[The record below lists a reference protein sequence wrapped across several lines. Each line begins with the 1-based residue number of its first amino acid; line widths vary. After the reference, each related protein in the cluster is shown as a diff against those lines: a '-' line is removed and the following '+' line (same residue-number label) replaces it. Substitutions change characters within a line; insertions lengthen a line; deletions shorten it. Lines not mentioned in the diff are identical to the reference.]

1 MPYSEDAYIGDHE
14 PMRHSGLGIASFI
27 VAILV
32 GLIEVGIIGAAS
44 IAEVKN
50 PGIINEESPWAIAA
64 GLGVCGGILLAVAG
78 AGLGIAGLM
87 QSQRYKLFAIIGL
100 VFNSIIVLGM
110 VGLIAIGLAMQA
122 QN

>member
-1 MPYSEDAYIGDHE
+1 MPYSEDAYIGDQE
-14 PMRHSGLGIASFI
+14 QMRHSGLGIASFI
-27 VAILV
+27 AAILV
-32 GLIEVGIIGAAS
+32 GLTEVGIIGAAS
-44 IAEVKN
+44 IAEVRN
-50 PGIINEESPWAIAA
+50 PGIINEESPWAMAA
-64 GLGVCGGILLAVAG
+64 ELGVCGGILLAIAG

-100 VFNSIIVLGM
+100 VFNSMIVLGM

>member
-1 MPYSEDAYIGDHE
+1 
-14 PMRHSGLGIASFI
+14 MRHSGLGITSFI

-50 PGIINEESPWAIAA
+50 PGVLNEESQWAMAA
-64 GLGVCGGILLAVAG
+64 GLGMCGGILLALVG

-87 QSQRYKLFAIIGL
+87 QSQRYKVFAILGL
-100 VFNSIIVLGM
+100 VFNSAIILGM
-110 VGLIAIGLAMQA
+110 IGLIALGLAIKA
-122 QN
+122 QQ